1 MSRLSS
7 GIRVEFL
14 SLAIIEDEEAHF
26 QLMRRAINRDFPDV
40 SVYHFNDAEE
50 FIGKL
55 NEIQPDVILVDY
67 MMPGMNGLDLLKH
80 LQNTHSEVPIIMITG
95 QGDERI
101 AVQAMK
107 AGASDYVV
115 KSPEFLRLL
124 PSTIEKVVRKKKLQD
139 SLDDVEKRFK
149 DLAENTSDW
158 IWELDAH
165 GRYIYSNPVVE
176 RISGYRPSDIVGRH
190 LYEVFPERE
199 DGFRKAVF
207 EPISFG

>member
-1 MSRLSS
+1 
-7 GIRVEFL
+7 
-14 SLAIIEDEEAHF
+14 
-26 QLMRRAINRDFPDV
+26 
-40 SVYHFNDAEE
+40 
-50 FIGKL
+50 
-55 NEIQPDVILVDY
+55 
-67 MMPGMNGLDLLKH
+67 
-80 LQNTHSEVPIIMITG
+80 MITG
-95 QGDERI
+95 QGDESI

-115 KSPEFLRLL
+115 KSPEFFRLL
-124 PSTIEKVVRKKKLQD
+124 PSTIEKVVRKQKLKD
-139 SLDDVEKRFK
+139 SLDAVERRFK

-199 DGFRKAVF
+199 EEFRKAAVF
-207 EPISFG
+207 ESISLGRPVQGFVSTPDPQGWPRSHGGNQRGPGFQ